1 MIRAVL
7 RWSLAA
13 LLTGVAFAQPAAPAL
28 EVASVKKHTGQ
39 QGGAARFT
47 VSGSNV
53 TVVALQMHDLIVEA
67 FNLKPYQ
74 LSGEQDWMGG
84 GSSLADMVS
93 RSRGADSYDISAKA
107 EGDAALTRDQGR
119 VILQAVL
126 AERFRLRVHRET
138 KELPVYALVVGKN
151 GPKLK
156 ESAPDAKFTAGFE
169 MRPSARMTN
178 TKTPMARLA
187 EFLSIQADRPVVDR
201 TGLAGAYDFTLEWNL
216 TDGQQSAVGT
226 PKDADSSGP
235 SLFTAVQEQ
244 LGLKLETAKAPIE
257 ILVIDH
263 ADKPSEN

>member
-1 MIRAVL
+1 M
-7 RWSLAA
+7 SLVALLMGAA
-13 LLTGVAFAQPAAPAL
+13 LLTRVAAQPAAPAL
-28 EVASVKKHTGQ
+28 EVASVKKHKGQ
-39 QGGAARFT
+39 QDGMARFT

-53 TVVALQMHDLIVEA
+53 TVVALQMHDLILEA

-74 LSGEQDWMGG
+74 VSGEQDWMGG
-84 GSSLADMVS
+84 GSSLADMVT

-107 EGDAALTRDQGR
+107 EGDGALTRDQGR

-126 AERFRLRVHRET
+126 ADRFHLKVHRET
-138 KELPVYALVVGKN
+138 RDLPVYALVVGKN

-156 ESAPDAKFTAGFE
+156 ESAPDTKFAAGLE

-201 TGLAGAYDFTLEWNL
+201 TGLTGVYDFTLEWNL
-216 TDGQQSAVGT
+216 TDGQQSAVGA

-263 ADKPSEN
+263 AQKPTGN